1 MNSTGISWED
11 LFTRPKSEG
20 LYGGVFAF
28 PGEQPR
34 VFGGKVEQG
43 LHLSRG
49 VPRFL
54 LFPFSE
60 KEPYP
65 GIDLPLQEE
74 TDLESLSENWEMKDA
89 WESSMPCHSVSAEE
103 YIDMVQDTLS
113 VFGGSFKK
121 AMLCRRWKVPNH
133 GFFPIYAWKALRN
146 AFPNTF
152 TWLVT
157 CPVAGTWIGASPEL
171 LLEQQGA
178 KAQSW
183 SLAGT
188 RHRSQASGWTK
199 KEMEEQDLVTRH
211 IRASMSSFGLKNMLE
226 IGPEETTMGNLQH
239 LATRLSGTLPEADT
253 ETGLRLARLMHPTP
267 AIGGTP
273 TEAALNFIQ
282 EKEKQNRGYYAGF
295 MGLLEPEALRLRLYV
310 NLRCA
315 SLGPE
320 AHWIF
325 AGAGITKL
333 SSPEAEA
340 QETERKADLIRPF
353 LTLRPQG

>member
-1 MNSTGISWED
+1 MNNTGISWEK

-20 LYGGVFAF
+20 LYGGIFAF
-28 PGEQPR
+28 PGEEPR

-60 KEPYP
+60 NEPYP

-74 TDLESLSENWEMKDA
+74 TDLESLNENWEMTDG
-89 WESSMPCHSVSAEE
+89 WGCSMLCHTVDSEE
-103 YIDMVQDTLS
+103 YKKMVDDALS
-113 VFGGSFKK
+113 VLGGSFKK
-121 AMLCRRWKVPNH
+121 AMLCRRWQVAKSR
-133 GFFPIYAWKALRN
+133 FFPIYAWKSLRE

-152 TWLVT
+152 TWLAT

-188 RHRSQASGWTK
+188 RHQSRPSGWTA
-199 KEMEEQDLVTRH
+199 KEKEEQDLVTRH
-211 IRASMSSFGLKNMLE
+211 IRSSMQTFGLSDIQE
-226 IGPEETTMGNLQH
+226 EGPQEFAMGDLKH
-239 LATRLSGTLPEADT
+239 LATRLSGTLPNANT

-273 TEAALNFIQ
+273 TEAALSFIQ
-282 EKEKQNRGYYAGF
+282 DKEKQNRGYYAGF
-295 MGLLEPEALRLRLYV
+295 MGLLEPEEVRLRLYV

-315 SLGPE
+315 SIAPE

-325 AGAGITKL
+325 AGAGITAL
-333 SSPEAEA
+333 SNPKAEA
-340 QETERKADLIRPF
+340 RETERKADLIRPF
-353 LTLRPQG
+353 LGVSP